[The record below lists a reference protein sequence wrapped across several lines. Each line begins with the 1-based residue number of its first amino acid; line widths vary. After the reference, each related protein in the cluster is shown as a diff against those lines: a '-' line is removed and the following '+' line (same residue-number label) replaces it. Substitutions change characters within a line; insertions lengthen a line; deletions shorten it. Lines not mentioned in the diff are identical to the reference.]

1 MSSTPFLSSLL
12 VTFPGFT
19 PAHASSLY
27 EEGLREAADFAHV
40 TAADVKVAAQTSGDT
55 MQIVLAGK
63 IKAAAEAA
71 ATSGDGRAVK
81 AAALRTHVG
90 NLASRDLDAVTAA
103 VDALAALGVTHLP
116 VDAMF
121 SAARSQ
127 ATTASGGAFVVVAD
141 VALEL
146 QEVSAGERH
155 AAISAGVYRGLALRS
170 LESFRPRAYLPRS
183 PVSGELLQAGKDWRT
198 GVEWGR
204 LPRARLGLGR
214 WMKLNG
220 MLGGLSDTALLA
232 DLETAGPTSTNADA
246 VRRARGVT
254 DEQIAGLAEGV
265 STTMPETPA
274 IPAGG
279 SSTTALY
286 NLLATIFSA
295 DEIRRLLSF
304 LPDGKVL
311 VAELPG
317 ATASLMAMASAAV
330 EVLQR
335 HGRVD
340 DAFWTAVHAA
350 RPRRRD
356 EIERARCGG

>member
-40 TAADVKVAAQTSGDT
+40 TAADVKVAAQTGGGT

-71 ATSGDGRAVK
+71 ATSGDGRAAK

-90 NLASRDLDAVTAA
+90 NLASRDLDAVTTAA
-103 VDALAALGVTHLP
+103 DALAALGVTHLP
-116 VDAMF
+116 VDATSETF
-121 SAARSQ
+121 AI
-127 ATTASGGAFVVVAD
+127 VAD

-146 QEVSAGERH
+146 QEVSAGERQ
-155 AAISAGVYRGLALRS
+155 AAISAGVYRGFALRS
-170 LESFRPRAYLPRS
+170 LELFRPRAYLPRS
-183 PVSGELLQAGKDWRT
+183 PISGELLQAGKDWRT